1 MNTEP
6 LRNYIKGIE
15 EFKAGN
21 ADKALEL
28 ISNAVGANKPTSYM
42 RSSLPELASPNDAIL
57 TLILYESQ
65 RGT

>member
-6 LRNYIKGIE
+6 LRNYIKGVE

-21 ADKALEL
+21 TDEALEL
-28 ISNAVGANKPTSYM
+28 ISSAVGAKVPTNYM
-42 RSSLPELASPNDAIL
+42 KGNIAKLADSNDAIL
-57 TLILYESQ
+57 TLILHESQ